1 MIACIVENSGLECG
15 FGRVLRSHC
24 LSSPRAR
31 SLERVSTVETPMRDA
46 LEMSILSSFYHR
58 SSTYADNYSD
68 IMSGAHIITQG
79 PSI

>member
-31 SLERVSTVETPMRDA
+31 SLLNDLTVEMPISA
-46 LEMSILSSFYHR
+46 PLEMSILSSFYHR

-68 IMSGAHIITQG
+68 IMSGAHIFMHG